1 MTFFSGRS
9 LCGLVLQGA
18 LVTACLGQGAAQAGL
33 FDDEEARKAILDLR
47 QRIEAGR
54 QASDL
59 GLQRL
64 LEKQI
69 EMGEQLRQGA
79 EENAVLRRSLINLQ
93 NQIDAL
99 HSESSR
105 VIGDGE
111 QIARALA
118 EVQRGQKDQAQ
129 RLLDL
134 IQRQQDLVRGQQ
146 DHLVRGQQDLDLRLQ
161 ELQRGIDARVRQFE
175 PSKVTVDGQELT
187 VEPAEKRAYEVAMAS
202 FRSSEFVAAQS
213 GFDALI
219 ARYPKSGYVPSALF
233 WLGNAQYATREYK
246 EAIRNFNMLLAL
258 APEHLR
264 ASEAFLAIANCQ
276 IELKDLRGARKSL
289 EELAKAYPRSEAAMA
304 GKDRLARLPR

>member
-1 MTFFSGRS
+1 MTFFSCRS
-9 LCGLVLQGA
+9 LCRLALQGA
-18 LVTACLGQGAAQAGL
+18 LVAACLGQGATQAGL

-79 EENAVLRRSLINLQ
+79 DENAVLRRSLINLQ

-134 IQRQQDLVRGQQ
+134 IQRQQDQ
-146 DHLVRGQQDLDLRLQ
+146 VRGQQDLDLRLQ
-161 ELQRGIDARVRQFE
+161 ELQRGMDARVRQFE

-187 VEPAEKRAYEVAMAS
+187 VEPAEKRAYEAAMAS

-213 GFDALI
+213 SFDALI